1 MIYQRLFTDKLGVV
15 WSSKQS
21 LWWPSRRHNKQF
33 EFDFMVCNLTVI
45 PQTSRDV
52 VTKAIANSQF
62 IKLLIFYKNAGD
74 RFLSMCVCCPH
85 LSWMW
90 VEYPSLLTD
99 LFSRAFPRAFF
110 FYVWSN
116 SFLVLFAL
124 ALKPEAPTLRWKGKL
139 WGVKPQRMHPLGAY
153 IVAPRV
159 QHCRPYDYNTTTT
172 SVCRVCAPT
181 ENGPNLPWRHLY
193 TRCTQSKIDA
203 FFHCFVCILEINHL

>member
-1 MIYQRLFTDKLGVV
+1 MAIDAWSDPWLPIMIYQRLFTDKLGVV

-21 LWWPSRRHNKQF
+21 LWWPSRRHNEQF

-62 IKLLIFYKNAGD
+62 IKLLIFYEKAGD

-124 ALKPEAPTLRWKGKL
+124 ALKPEA
-139 WGVKPQRMHPLGAY
+139 
-153 IVAPRV
+153 
-159 QHCRPYDYNTTTT
+159 QHY
-172 SVCRVCAPT
+172 A
-181 ENGPNLPWRHLY
+181 
-193 TRCTQSKIDA
+193 A
-203 FFHCFVCILEINHL
+203 